1 MDENLVMTEF
11 KESFG
16 EINTPF
22 SLVKE
27 MLSLFPEDFLFNK
40 NNKWLDPG
48 CGQGNI
54 SWILYQTL
62 LEKIPDSQHI
72 LNKMLFMLE
81 LNEKREIDIRE
92 KFKGKKINYI
102 STNFIFYKSPH
113 KFNAII
119 CNPPFNFGGNIK
131 TPTNTNQDKKEDGF
145 NSWCDFVNKALEL
158 LEDDGYMCFIV
169 PALWLKP
176 DKAKIYERLLKYKLH
191 AIKSLSASE
200 TNTIFKNRL
209 RLQLLYFYFKK
220 LWLMITI
227 SLCFVLKR
235 ENI

>member
-1 MDENLVMTEF
+1 MVG
-11 KESFG
+11 S
-16 EINTPF
+16 
-22 SLVKE
+22 
-27 MLSLFPEDFLFNK
+27 
-40 NNKWLDPG
+40 G

-81 LNEKREIDIRE
+81 LNEEIDIERNL
-92 KFKGKKINYI
+92 KAKINYI
-102 STNFIFYKSPH
+102 STNFIFINH
-113 KFNAII
+113 HINLMLLFVILLLI
-119 CNPPFNFGGNIK
+119 LENIK

-176 DKAKIYERLLKYKLH
+176 DKAKIYERLLNISCMPLKVFQRPKL
-191 AIKSLSASE
+191 IL
-200 TNTIFKNRL
+200 F
-209 RLQLLYFYFKK
+209 
-220 LWLMITI
+220 
-227 SLCFVLKR
+227 
-235 ENI
+235 